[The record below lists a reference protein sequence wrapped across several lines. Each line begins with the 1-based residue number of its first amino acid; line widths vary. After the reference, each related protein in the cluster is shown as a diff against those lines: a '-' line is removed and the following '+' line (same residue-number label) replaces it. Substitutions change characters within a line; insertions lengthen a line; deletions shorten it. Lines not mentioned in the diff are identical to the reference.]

1 MEQIQSLLST
11 FQQSYNWKQI
21 DQAQQSKDWFRMRLG
36 VLTASN
42 ASKIVAKVDS
52 QTRATYMMEL
62 VAQVATGESKALNAY
77 AVEWGK
83 QMEGPA
89 RAAFEFL
96 YGKPIAEVPFIFKD
110 ENFRCGASPD
120 GLIFEDMVGVEIKCP
135 IDSTNHVAS
144 LIEDKIR
151 SEYKWQIQ
159 YQMWVTGAN
168 RWQFGSYD
176 PRFMAK
182 PLHLVD
188 VERDPKK
195 IATLEDAVPQ
205 FIHDLDLMLEKVGL
219 TFGEQWK
226 YETGA

>member
-1 MEQIQSLLST
+1 MS
-11 FQQSYNWKQI
+11 FQQTYNWKQI

-36 VLTASN
+36 VLSASN

-62 VAQVATGESKALNAY
+62 VAQVATGESKSLNAY

-83 QMEGPA
+83 TNEGPA

-96 YGKPIAEVPFIFKD
+96 HGKPIEEVPFIYKD
-110 ENFRCGASPD
+110 ETFRCGASPD
-120 GLIFEDMVGVEIKCP
+120 GVIFEDRIGVEIKCP
-135 IDSTNHVAS
+135 LDSANHVGS
-144 LIEDKIR
+144 LVEDKIK
-151 SEYKWQIQ
+151 SEYLWQMN

-168 RWQFGSYD
+168 EWIFGSYD

-182 PLHLVD
+182 PLHLIRL
-188 VERDPKK
+188 ERDLKK

-205 FIHDLDLMLEKVGL
+205 FIHDMDKMLDVVGL
-219 TFGEQWK
+219 KWGEQWA
-226 YETGA
+226 EEQ